1 MKRRIKSNSQYFR
14 WGLTAFIVIAAAIL
28 FYFGLDYLGQVF
40 AVLGDLM
47 DILNPFVWGF
57 VIFYLLL
64 PFMNIFESKLFSPLT
79 KNLYETHPKMKRR
92 KKLARGLS
100 VLFSEI
106 LMLLLISALLY
117 LIIPQLYE
125 SIQNIVVAAPEYFT
139 KAYDAIVKLFDKNPE
154 VAEYAEAIFGNL
166 TNTLTKWAQNTVLPN
181 MDSIISDITSG
192 VYSVVMAIYNVVI
205 GMIVSIY
212 LLYNKESVRTHFKK
226 LLYALCKPKS
236 AKRVNIGLKFANQT
250 FRNFIT
256 GQLTD
261 ALIVGILCFIGCTI
275 LGIPYALLIAV
286 VVGATNIIP
295 FFGPFIGGIPS
306 GLLVLMVDPF
316 KCLIF
321 VIFIVALQQV
331 DGNIICPKIMGGSVG
346 INGFWVMFAI
356 ILGGGLFGFWGMLL
370 GVPVFVI
377 IYTGVTVLIERRLKK
392 KNLPHDDES
401 YEDLDYIEP
410 QTGELVRVPKT
421 IQMAPEPESEESE
434 E

>member
-106 LMLLLISALLY
+106 LMLLLIAALLY